1 MIRSQTAIVSKLSS
15 GIALTSFKAGMER
28 KNESRNNNDLKGLST
43 DEGAQVQ
50 PAKLDGPNLVCPNC

>member
-50 PAKLDGPNLVCPNC
+50 PATVDGRNLVCPNC